1 MSRLARNPINIPED
15 IKVSLKDNEINFEGK
30 LGKSSTVL
38 PVGIKVDHKDNL
50 LHFSGEN
57 KALLGT
63 IYANVK
69 NEIIGNSKG
78 FEKRL
83 ELIGTGYK
91 ANVSGKKLVLSLGF
105 SHDINFDIPED
116 VKILVEKQ
124 TTIKI
129 SGVDKQKVGMIA
141 SKIKS
146 FRPPEPYKGKGI
158 KEKGQYILR
167 KEGKKK

>member
-15 IKVSLKDNEINFEGK
+15 IKVSMKDNEINFEGK

-69 NEIIGNSKG
+69 NEIIGN
-78 FEKRL
+78 
-83 ELIGTGYK
+83 
-91 ANVSGKKLVLSLGF
+91 
-105 SHDINFDIPED
+105 
-116 VKILVEKQ
+116 
-124 TTIKI
+124 
-129 SGVDKQKVGMIA
+129 
-141 SKIKS
+141 
-146 FRPPEPYKGKGI
+146 
-158 KEKGQYILR
+158 
-167 KEGKKK
+167 

>member
-15 IKVSLKDNEINFEGK
+15 IKVSMKDNEINFEGK

-63 IYANVK
+63 IYANIK

-78 FEKRL
+78 FENSL
-83 ELIGTGYK
+83 ELIGTGY
-91 ANVSGKKLVLSLGF
+91 
-105 SHDINFDIPED
+105 
-116 VKILVEKQ
+116 
-124 TTIKI
+124 
-129 SGVDKQKVGMIA
+129 
-141 SKIKS
+141 
-146 FRPPEPYKGKGI
+146 
-158 KEKGQYILR
+158 
-167 KEGKKK
+167 